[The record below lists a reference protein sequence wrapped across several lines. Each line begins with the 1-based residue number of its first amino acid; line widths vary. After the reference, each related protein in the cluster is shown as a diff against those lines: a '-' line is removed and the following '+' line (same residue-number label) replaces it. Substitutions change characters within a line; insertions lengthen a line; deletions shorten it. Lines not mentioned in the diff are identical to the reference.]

1 MSHYG
6 KVWFCL
12 SQQTSRDLYLAI
24 LVLRNT
30 PYDKDM
36 NSFIDYG
43 SSITVG

>member
-1 MSHYG
+1 MTG

-12 SQQTSRDLYLAI
+12 SRETTRDLYLAI

-36 NSFIDYG
+36 NSFIDNG
-43 SSITVG
+43 SSKTVG